1 MSADIASVSRKYR
14 TDPHELSTVPDATY
28 RPWRLVCK
36 HRAALLDAVGV
47 LEEWAAAHPDEEIKP
62 AWSVIIK

>member
-1 MSADIASVSRKYR
+1 MCQPEIASVSKYR
-14 TDPHELSTVPDATY
+14 TDLKSCNCPDATY